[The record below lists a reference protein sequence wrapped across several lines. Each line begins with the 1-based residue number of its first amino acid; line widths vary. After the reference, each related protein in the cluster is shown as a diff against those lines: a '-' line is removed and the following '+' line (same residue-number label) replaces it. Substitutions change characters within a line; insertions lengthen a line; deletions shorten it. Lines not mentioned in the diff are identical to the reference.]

1 MVQTKRYKK
10 QKHQKTIKHHRHQI
24 TEKDDFYT
32 FINKKWLNHHKYV
45 PENRSS
51 TNAFVLLQEKVDN
64 EMRDILFKKV
74 FKETTPTTPTA
85 RRTKHLFESMS
96 HWDNALA
103 EKHLDQCI
111 FQLNQYRRE
120 GKMYEMFAWFMKAGF
135 SLPFHFYIMPDI
147 KNNKKFLPYIEEGGL
162 SFQNKDFYFGHS
174 YSSRENRKKYYAFLK
189 TFFSQAVVSG
199 SCFNPEKV
207 VAIEE
212 KLAKYIYD
220 KKQPVEKLYNKYG
233 ETTLKTRFHFDFPKL
248 AKLLGFHR
256 TPKKVVIEN
265 TRYFENVMHLLN
277 KSWASEE
284 WYDYWVYQILIVVSR
299 YQSELYETC
308 FKFFNSFTYGIT
320 KPPSLVKIGISK
332 VEQIMNTEMNKK
344 YLEYYKNTDEIEF
357 TKKIVERIRFSFR
370 DSLLKNN
377 WLSQRTLD
385 RFLLKLDTMQIV
397 VGSKTKWQ
405 SDPGCDFVS
414 DDGFANFEMYMAWK
428 MKEMIRTFYLG
439 VPETSVCIRGS
450 DQDAFD
456 VNASYTNTKNEL
468 LLPNALLQP
477 PFVDLKKSMAYNM
490 ANIGSIIGHEIMH
503 AFDEDGCKY
512 NENGEYENWWLP
524 EDLKKYEAKQ
534 REIVKH
540 YELMAKHD
548 KIRIDSKIKL
558 SENLADIG
566 GFLNAEKTFIEY
578 LIESGYTGT
587 NYDREL
593 KSFYTFYAKEWR
605 TINKPKFVSF
615 LLKDSHS
622 LAKYRVNSVLSLSPH
637 FHRVFG
643 IETGH
648 KLYSELKEPLL

>member
-1 MVQTKRYKK
+1 MVQTKRHKK
-10 QKHQKTIKHHRHQI
+10 QKYKKTIKHHRHQI

-32 FINKKWLNHHKYV
+32 FINKKWLNHHRYV
-45 PENRSS
+45 PENRASN
-51 TNAFVLLQEKVDN
+51 NAFFILQEKVDN

-74 FKETTPTTPTA
+74 FKETTPTA

-96 HWDNALA
+96 HWNNALA

-111 FQLNQYRRE
+111 FQLNQYRRQ
-120 GKMYEMFAWFMKAGF
+120 GSMYEMFEWFIRSGF
-135 SLPFHFYIMPDI
+135 ALPFYFYIDSDI
-147 KNNKKFLPYIEEGGL
+147 KNRKKFIPYIEESGL
-162 SFQNKDFYFGHS
+162 SFHSKDFYFGHS
-174 YSSRENRKKYYAFLK
+174 HSSRENREKYYAFLK
-189 TFFSQAVVSG
+189 TFFSQAKVSG
-199 SCFNPEKV
+199 SCFNPENV
-207 VAIEE
+207 IAVEE
-212 KLAKYIYD
+212 KLARYIYN
-220 KKQPVEKLYNKYG
+220 KKQPVEKLYNKYS
-233 ETTLKTRFHFDFPKL
+233 ETTLKNRFHFDFSKFS
-248 AKLLGFHR
+248 KLLGFHR
-256 TPKKVVIEN
+256 TPKKVVVEN

-308 FKFFNSFTYGIT
+308 FKFFNTFNYGIT
-320 KPPSLVKIGISK
+320 KPPSLVKMGISK

-344 YLEYYKNTDEIEF
+344 YLEYYKNTAEIEF
-357 TKKIVERIRFSFR
+357 TKQIVERIRISFR

-385 RFLLKLDTMQIV
+385 RFLLKLDTMRIV
-397 VGSKTKWQ
+397 IGSKTKWE
-405 SDPGCDFVS
+405 SDPDCNFVP
-414 DDGFANFEMYMAWK
+414 DDGFANFEMYMTWRLR
-428 MKEMIRTFYLG
+428 EMVRIFSLG
-439 VPETSVCIRGS
+439 VPETSVFIPGA
-450 DQDAFD
+450 DQDTFD
-456 VNASYTNTKNEL
+456 VNASYSNIKNEL

-512 NENGEYENWWLP
+512 NEKGEYENWWAP
-524 EDLKKYEAKQ
+524 EDLKKYKTKQ
-534 REIVKH
+534 KEIVKH

-548 KIRIDSKIKL
+548 KIRIDNKIKL

-578 LIESGYTGT
+578 LIESGYTGA

>member
-1 MVQTKRYKK
+1 MVQTKRHKK

-45 PENRSS
+45 PENRGS

-74 FKETTPTTPTA
+74 FKETTPTA
-85 RRTKHLFESMS
+85 HRTKHLFESMS
-96 HWDNALA
+96 HWNNALA

-120 GKMYEMFAWFMKAGF
+120 GTMYEMFALFMKSGF

-162 SFQNKDFYFGHS
+162 SFQNKDFYFGKS
-174 YSSRENRKKYYAFLK
+174 RASREKYSAFLK
-189 TFFSQAVVSG
+189 NLFSRASISG
-199 SCFNPEKV
+199 SCFKPENV
-207 VAIEE
+207 IAIEE
-212 KLAKYIYD
+212 KLARYIYN
-220 KKQPVEKLYNKYG
+220 KKQPVEKLYNKYS
-233 ETTLKTRFHFDFPKL
+233 ETTLKNRFHFDFSKL

-256 TPKKVVIEN
+256 TPKKTVIEN
-265 TRYFENVMHLLN
+265 TRYFENVMQLLN

-299 YQSELYETC
+299 YHSELYEVN
-308 FKFFNSFTYGIT
+308 FRFFNSFNYGIT
-320 KPPSLVKIGISK
+320 KPLSLVKLGILK
-332 VEQIMNTEMNKK
+332 VEQIMNTEMNMK
-344 YLEYYKNTDEIEF
+344 YLEYYKNTAEIEF
-357 TKKIVERIRFSFR
+357 TKQIVERIRISFR
-370 DSLLKNN
+370 DSLLKNT
-377 WLSQRTLD
+377 WLSKRTLD
-385 RFLLKLDTMQIV
+385 RLLLKLNTMHISI
-397 VGSKTKWQ
+397 GSKMKWQ
-405 SDPGCDFVS
+405 KDPDCDFVS
-414 DDGFANFEMYMAWK
+414 DDGFANFEMYMSWRL
-428 MKEMIRTFYLG
+428 KEMIRIFYLG

-450 DQDAFD
+450 DQDAFE
-456 VNASYTNTKNEL
+456 VNASYSNIKNEL
-468 LLPNALLQP
+468 IVPNALLQP

-503 AFDEDGCKY
+503 AFDDDGCKY
-512 NENGEYENWWLP
+512 NENGEYEIWWST
-524 EDLKKYEAKQ
+524 EDLKKYNVKQ
-534 REIVKH
+534 KEIIKH
-540 YELMAKHD
+540 YELMAKRD
-548 KIRIDSKIKL
+548 KIKIDNKL
-558 SENLADIG
+558 TLGENLADIG
-566 GFLNAEKTFIEY
+566 GFLNAEKAFIEY
-578 LIESGYTGT
+578 LIESGYTGA